1 VLTLRIQPHEGVSL
15 RFVAKVPGEQL
26 AVGNVLMNMSYA
38 DAFHK
43 PISEA
48 YERLLL
54 DCMRGDAMLF
64 MRRDGVEQAWRFVTP
79 ILEEWDAESGGRIP
93 QYEPGSMG
101 PPEADELIARDG
113 RYWKP

>member
-1 VLTLRIQPHEGVSL
+1 
-15 RFVAKVPGEQL
+15 
-26 AVGNVLMNMSYA
+26 MSYA
-38 DAFHK
+38 DTFHK

-64 MRRDGVEQAWRFVTP
+64 MRRDGVEQSWRFVTP
-79 ILEEWDAESGGRIP
+79 ILEEWDVDDRPIP

-101 PPEADELIARDG
+101 PPEADDLIARDG
-113 RYWKP
+113 RNWTP